1 MFNNIKRK
9 LLISF
14 LTLFVLSLVYLFPT
28 NKQYEETLKFKEAKY
43 HSIYLLN
50 KNILVETK
58 IVSNNKTDI
67 LEQIKDIIER
77 TEHSIKASVYYD
89 WFMVG
94 VIIVSILPLMFM
106 QTYTVFKT

>member
-1 MFNNIKRK
+1 MTR
-9 LLISF
+9 
-14 LTLFVLSLVYLFPT
+14 
-28 NKQYEETLKFKEAKY
+28 
-43 HSIYLLN
+43 
-50 KNILVETK
+50 
-58 IVSNNKTDI
+58 
-67 LEQIKDIIER
+67 EQIKDIIER

>member
-28 NKQYEETLKFKEAKY
+28 NKQFEETLKFKEAKY

-50 KNILVETK
+50 KKNRNIYQTSWKLKRILWTK
-58 IVSNNKTDI
+58 
-67 LEQIKDIIER
+67 
-77 TEHSIKASVYYD
+77 
-89 WFMVG
+89 
-94 VIIVSILPLMFM
+94 
-106 QTYTVFKT
+106 

>member
-43 HSIYLLN
+43 HSI
-50 KNILVETK
+50 
-58 IVSNNKTDI
+58 
-67 LEQIKDIIER
+67 
-77 TEHSIKASVYYD
+77 
-89 WFMVG
+89 
-94 VIIVSILPLMFM
+94 
-106 QTYTVFKT
+106 